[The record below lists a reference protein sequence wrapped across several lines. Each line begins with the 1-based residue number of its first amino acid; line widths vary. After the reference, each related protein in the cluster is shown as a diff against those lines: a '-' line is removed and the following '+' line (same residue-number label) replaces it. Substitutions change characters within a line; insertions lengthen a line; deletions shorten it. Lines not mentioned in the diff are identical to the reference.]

1 MDDKEL
7 NWIIGLI
14 ILVVI
19 FFVSPQLGILI
30 VGIALLGLFINFL
43 GIIWEI
49 TKEVLEYVWIMIKVQ
64 RMQNLMETLENMFS
78 GFIQWL

>member
-1 MDDKEL
+1 M

-49 TKEVLEYVWIMIKVQ
+49 TKEVLEYIWIMIKVQ

>member
-1 MDDKEL
+1 M

-30 VGIALLGLFINFL
+30 VGIVLLGLFINFL

>member
-1 MDDKEL
+1 M